1 MLLYLY
7 KYKKHCCQ
15 GDGII
20 GNCHIISGIVNL
32 KEVQSIEARGMTSLY
47 GFTDDFEYGTYNSQ
61 LKTAIMSSR

>member
-32 KEVQSIEARGMTSLY
+32 EEVQSIEARGMTSLY